1 MTDIVEVLSLKLTT
15 AKSQVERHV
24 LCRARDEIIKLRERI
39 CDLDQV
45 RDYTASDIE
54 QYQLPWTS

>member
-24 LCRARDEIIKLRERI
+24 LSRARDEIVSLRSRLQAQDTVQESMP
-39 CDLDQV
+39 DV
-45 RDYTASDIE
+45 E
-54 QYQLPWTS
+54 QYEMPWTS

>member
-1 MTDIVEVLSLKLTT
+1 MTDIVEVLSFKLTT

-24 LCRARDEIIKLRERI
+24 LTRARDEILSLRTQLS
-39 CDLDQV
+39 DLTSANDLSSV
-45 RDYTASDIE
+45 DIE